1 MRIDY
6 KTLKSIKKW
15 YGSDDFEIGAAG
27 KVRDGRDDY
36 KFVEPEITLRF
47 GYWFRVDLE
56 ELTHI
61 IPFRFEVIEDEVDES
76 EFGQPLYHYV
86 LRTK

>member
-15 YGSDDFEIGAAG
+15 YGSDDFEIGATG
-27 KVRDGRDDY
+27 EVRDGRDDY

-47 GYWFRVDLE
+47 GYWLRVDLA
-56 ELTHI
+56 ELI
-61 IPFRFEVIEDEVDES
+61 ELIPFRFEVIEEEVDES
-76 EFGQPLYHYV
+76 EFGQPLYNY
-86 LRTK
+86 LIKSK